1 MKRDWHRDVE
11 IRRPTAAVLPLP
23 AMVEE
28 TGWDILLAL
37 HRDHRRELTF
47 AKLAVIASVPRHAVG
62 RWLSLLEDQRLI
74 TATRPATTDGL
85 RAVVTADGRDL
96 LDRYLEAVGPSGAM

>member
-11 IRRPTAAVLPLP
+11 THRPTKAAVRLP

-28 TGWDILLAL
+28 AGWDILLAL
-37 HRDHRRELTF
+37 HRDRRRELTF
-47 AKLAVIASVPRHAVG
+47 AKLAVIASLPRQAVG

-74 TATRPATTDGL
+74 AATRPATTDGL

-96 LDRYLEAVGPSGAM
+96 LDRYMKEVKNNTL